1 MAKRHPA
8 KIRQEV
14 QMISRRK
21 FIQAGVILATFPKQI
36 VLAGRRL
43 FRNNFQVPT
52 LEMGRRVGKD
62 VYFDLNIQ
70 SGQTAILPNK
80 LTPTLGV
87 NQSFLGVTLRAN
99 KGDRVHINVNN
110 HIDETSTLHWH
121 GMKLPAKADGGP
133 HQPIYPNGSW
143 LSEFDIIQDASTLW
157 YHSHQLHKTAEQVY
171 HGLAGLFILDDD
183 KSRSLNLPID
193 YGIDDVP
200 VIIQDRDFK
209 QNGAFAYMTSMRD
222 RMMGKRGKT
231 VLVNGVI
238 NPVLKVKKSLVRF
251 RILNGSNART
261 YHLSFDDH
269 REFHIIGSDGGL
281 LEKSHTTKRLR
292 LAPAERVEILVDV
305 SDGRMPILRHKSRH
319 KQEQGRGMMG
329 MMSGMMDDGKDMDI
343 LQIDASQAT
352 KSNRSIP
359 ANLVKH
365 DNPKPSEVVK
375 ERKMVLEMKM
385 GPMMMFG
392 GNPFSINGKAMEIDR
407 IDEVVKAGSTEIWTI
422 ENNSMMAHPFHI
434 HDVQFK
440 IISRNGGV
448 RGHEL
453 GFKDVV
459 YVRPNETVRVV
470 MKFPEFS
477 DAKIPYMYHCHILE
491 HEDRG
496 MMGQF
501 TVV

>member
-1 MAKRHPA
+1 MAFA
-8 KIRQEV
+8 KSARIR
-14 QMISRRK
+14 
-21 FIQAGVILATFPKQI
+21 F
-36 VLAGRRL
+36 
-43 FRNNFQVPT
+43 FRNKFQSPM
-52 LEMGRRVGKD
+52 LAISKRVGKD
-62 VYFDLNIQ
+62 VYFDLTVQAGQ
-70 SGQTAILPNK
+70 SAILPNK
-80 LTPTLGV
+80 LTPTLGI

-99 KGDRVHINVNN
+99 KGDRVHINVKNT
-110 HIDETSTLHWH
+110 IDKTATLHWH
-121 GMKLPAKADGGP
+121 GMKLPAEMDGGP
-133 HQPIYPNGSW
+133 HQPIHPGGTW
-143 LSEFDIIQDASTLW
+143 LGEFDIIQDAATLW
-157 YHSHQLHKTAEQVY
+157 YHSHQMHETGPQVY
-171 HGLAGLFILDDD
+171 QGLAGLFILDDEQS
-183 KSRSLNLPID
+183 KNLNLPIE
-193 YGIDDVP
+193 YGVDDIP

-222 RMMGKRGKT
+222 GMMGKRGKT

-238 NPVLKVKKSLVRF
+238 NPILKAKKSLMRF

-261 YHLSFDDH
+261 YHLGFDDH

-281 LEKSHTTKRLR
+281 LEQSHATKKLR
-292 LAPAERVEILVDV
+292 LSPAERVEILVDV
-305 SDGRMPILRHKSRH
+305 SDGGMPILQHKSRH
-319 KQEQGRGMMG
+319 EHKGGNHNGGGMMHR
-329 MMSGMMDDGKDMDI
+329 MSGDDKDMNI

-352 KSNRSIP
+352 KSNRTIP
-359 ANLVKH
+359 SNLVQH
-365 DNPKPSEVVK
+365 DNPKASDVVK

-385 GPMMMFG
+385 GPMRMFG
-392 GNPFSINGKAMEIDR
+392 GDPFSINGKTMDVNR

-459 YVRPNETVRVV
+459 YVRPHETVRVV
-470 MKFPEFS
+470 MKFPKYS
-477 DAKIPYMYHCHILE
+477 NPKIPYMYHCHILE